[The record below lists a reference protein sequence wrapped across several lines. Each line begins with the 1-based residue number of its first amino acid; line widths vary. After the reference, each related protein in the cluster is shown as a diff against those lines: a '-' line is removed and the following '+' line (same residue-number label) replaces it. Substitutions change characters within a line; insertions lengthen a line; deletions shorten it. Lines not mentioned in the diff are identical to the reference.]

1 MSGFT
6 IIKSYLQ
13 ARASEKKSREKIL
26 QLQEKKFRKMIK
38 FAYKN
43 SSFYQDLYRSKGI
56 SEKDLGVIKIDDL
69 PIVDKDVILDNF
81 DDVVT
86 TQDINKQGIL
96 DFLEKSKD
104 PNELYLN
111 KYHVVHTSGSSG
123 KIGVFV
129 YSKKDWDSF
138 FPYITRVFDFKLKKN
153 KSVFFGAAGG
163 HFLGAS
169 FSAWLD
175 IGLSRFFVNSRIF
188 DITKPL
194 TLHIKKLN
202 AFQPNI
208 LGGYFTGL
216 KILAEEQEKGRLQIH
231 PDIIVNC
238 GEGIITK
245 DKEYIEGVFGVSM
258 TNLYG
263 LAECAV
269 MGVGKNRYD
278 GIYLMDDLAL
288 VEIREDH
295 ALLTN
300 LYNKTQPLIRYRIND
315 FFEEKIDAC
324 GKMPFTLVDNIVGRN
339 ESMLWLE
346 NCYGEMDFVHPIVIV
361 EFYVKGLEKFQIV
374 VKDKK
379 SFDFLAVITD
389 TDKEQMVNK
398 IREKL
403 DKILLEKKFTNVRY
417 HVKIVDNLSV
427 DPKTGK
433 FKLIVVKNVK
443 MNGKY

>member
-1 MSGFT
+1 MSSFT
-6 IIKSYLQ
+6 IIKSYIQ
-13 ARASEKKSREKIL
+13 ARVNEKRSREKIL
-26 QLQEKKFRKMIK
+26 CLQEKKFRKMIK

-43 SSFYQDLYRSKGI
+43 SSFYHDLYRSKGI
-56 SEKDLGVIKIDDL
+56 SEKDLDVIKIDDL
-69 PIVDKDVILDNF
+69 PVVGKDVIMDNF

-86 TQDINKQGIL
+86 TQDIDKQSIL
-96 DFLEKSKD
+96 DFLEGSKD

-138 FPYITRVFDFKLKKN
+138 FPYITRVFDFKFKKN

-169 FSAWLD
+169 FNAWLG
-175 IGLSRFFVNSRIF
+175 IGLSRFFVDSCIL

-194 TLHIKKLN
+194 ALHVKKLN
-202 AFQPNI
+202 VFQPNI

-216 KILAEEQEKGRLQIH
+216 KILAEEQEKGRLKIH
-231 PDIIVNC
+231 PGVIVNC
-238 GEGIITK
+238 GEGIVSK
-245 DKEYIEGVFGVSM
+245 DKRYIERVFGVSM
-258 TNLYG
+258 ANLYG
-263 LAECAV
+263 LAECPV

-278 GIYLMDDLAL
+278 GIYLMDDIVL
-288 VEIREDH
+288 VEIRKDH
-295 ALLTN
+295 ALITN
-300 LYNKTQPLIRYRIND
+300 LYNKTQPLIRYKIND

-324 GKMPFTLVDNIVGRN
+324 EKMPFTLVDNIVGRS
-339 ESMLWLE
+339 EAMLWLE
-346 NCYGEMDFVHPIVIV
+346 NNEGKMDFIHPIVIV

-379 SFDFLAVITD
+379 SFEFLAVITD
-389 TDKEQMVNK
+389 IDKEQVIDK
-398 IREKL
+398 IRDKV
-403 DKILLEKKFTNVRY
+403 DKILLEKNFTNVRY
-417 HVKIVDNLSV
+417 HVKFVNDLSV

-433 FKLIVVKNVK
+433 FKLIVIKNQ
-443 MNGKY
+443 

>member
-43 SSFYQDLYRSKGI
+43 SSFYQGLYRSKGI
-56 SEKDLGVIKIDDL
+56 SEKDLDVVKIDDL
-69 PIVDKDVILDNF
+69 PIVDKDVIMDNF

-96 DFLEKSKD
+96 DFLEKSKV

-129 YSKKDWDSF
+129 YSKKDWDNF

-231 PDIIVNC
+231 PDVIVNC

-315 FFEEKIDAC
+315 FFEEKIDTC
-324 GKMPFTLVDNIVGRN
+324 RQMPFTLVDNIVGRS
-339 ESMLWLE
+339 EAMLWLE
-346 NCYGEMDFVHPIVIV
+346 NCYGEMDFVHPLVIV

-379 SFDFLAVITD
+379 SFDFLVVIAD

-403 DKILLEKKFTNVRY
+403 DKLLLEKKFTNVRY
-417 HVKIVDNLSV
+417 HVKVVDNLSV

>member
-6 IIKSYLQ
+6 IITSYLQ

-56 SEKDLGVIKIDDL
+56 SEKDLDVIKIDDL
-69 PIVDKDVILDNF
+69 PIVDKDVIMDNF

-231 PDIIVNC
+231 PDVIVNC

-288 VEIREDH
+288 VEIRKDH

-315 FFEEKIDAC
+315 FFEEKIDTC
-324 GKMPFTLVDNIVGRN
+324 RQMPFTLVNNIVGRN
-339 ESMLWLE
+339 EYMLWLE
-346 NCYGEMDFVHPIVIV
+346 NYEGKMDFIHPLVIV

-389 TDKEQMVNK
+389 TDKEQVVNK

-403 DKILLEKKFTNVRY
+403 DKLLLEKKFTNVRY
-417 HVKIVDNLSV
+417 HVKVVDNLSV

>member
-69 PIVDKDVILDNF
+69 PIVDKDVIMDNF

-202 AFQPNI
+202 VFQPNI

-216 KILAEEQEKGRLQIH
+216 KILAEEQEKGRLQIR
-231 PDIIVNC
+231 PDVIVNC

-288 VEIREDH
+288 VEIRKDH

-315 FFEEKIDAC
+315 FFEEKIDTC
-324 GKMPFTLVDNIVGRN
+324 RQMPFTLVNNIVGRN
-339 ESMLWLE
+339 EYMLWLE
-346 NCYGEMDFVHPIVIV
+346 NYEGKMDFIHPLVIV

-389 TDKEQMVNK
+389 TDKEQVVNK

-403 DKILLEKKFTNVRY
+403 DKLLLEKKFTNVRY
-417 HVKIVDNLSV
+417 HVKVVDNLSV

-433 FKLIVVKNVK
+433 FKLIVVKNVR

>member
-6 IIKSYLQ
+6 IIKSYIQ

-56 SEKDLGVIKIDDL
+56 SEKDLDVIKIDDL
-69 PIVDKDVILDNF
+69 PIVDKDVIMDNF

-231 PDIIVNC
+231 PDVIVNC

-315 FFEEKIDAC
+315 FFEEKIDTC
-324 GKMPFTLVDNIVGRN
+324 RQMPFTLVNNIVGRN
-339 ESMLWLE
+339 EYMLWLE
-346 NCYGEMDFVHPIVIV
+346 NYEGKMDFIHPLVIV

-403 DKILLEKKFTNVRY
+403 DKLLLEKKFTNVRY
-417 HVKIVDNLSV
+417 HVKVVDNLSV